1 MPGPSRYGRQVSS
14 RRRREGL
21 RQERRDGSIAAGDG
35 TILESEPIETCPQH
49 AIPSLAVLGPSEG
62 QVGGWWRLVMVGE
75 RYVMSEGCLVYLVWR
90 GDEGD
95 EGDDD
100 GQKMR

>member
-1 MPGPSRYGRQVSS
+1 M
-14 RRRREGL
+14 
-21 RQERRDGSIAAGDG
+21 RQECRDGSIAAGDG
-35 TILESEPIETCPQH
+35 TILVSEPIETRPQH

-95 EGDDD
+95 D
-100 GQKMR
+100 GR

>member
-1 MPGPSRYGRQVSS
+1 M
-14 RRRREGL
+14 

-75 RYVMSEGCLVYLVWR
+75 RYVMSEGVLFIWFGGVMK
-90 GDEGD
+90 E
-95 EGDDD
+95 
-100 GQKMR
+100 MREMMMDRR